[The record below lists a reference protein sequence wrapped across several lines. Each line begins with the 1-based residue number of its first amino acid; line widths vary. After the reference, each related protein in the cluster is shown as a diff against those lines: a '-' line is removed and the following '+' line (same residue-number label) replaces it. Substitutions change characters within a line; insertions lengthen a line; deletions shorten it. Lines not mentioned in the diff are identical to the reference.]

1 MRFFIDTLSLR
12 KRQQVIDTWNDVN
25 GEYHIYDYS
34 PVRHDIN
41 KVAIQCNV
49 SQSDVCEVIAWYS
62 YCSQFYEYYDI
73 FHPEE
78 IEDWK

>member
-12 KRQQVIDTWNDVN
+12 KRQQVI
-25 GEYHIYDYS
+25 
-34 PVRHDIN
+34 
-41 KVAIQCNV
+41 QCNV
-49 SQSDVCEVIAWYS
+49 SQSDVCEIIAWYS

-78 IEDWK
+78 IED